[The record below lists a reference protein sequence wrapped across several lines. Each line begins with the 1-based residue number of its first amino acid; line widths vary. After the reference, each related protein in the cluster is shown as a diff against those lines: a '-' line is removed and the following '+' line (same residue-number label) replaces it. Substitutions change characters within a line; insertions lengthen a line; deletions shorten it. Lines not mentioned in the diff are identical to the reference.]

1 MFTLP
6 ADLQVCR
13 LPTPANHRLNSTNPR
28 ACLAAQAGVRGNTN
42 RYGRVTLTSVL
53 APTPRFLP
61 DICDEHNCR
70 EATSHPATCRCS
82 CGGDGHGLAAQVD
95 RAIGAINFQARRDV
109 TGGFT
114 GAMLRETDDCEA
126 F

>member
-1 MFTLP
+1 MHCL
-6 ADLQVCR
+6 C
-13 LPTPANHRLNSTNPR
+13 TNVIGM
-28 ACLAAQAGVRGNTN
+28 AIAT
-42 RYGRVTLTSVL
+42 
-53 APTPRFLP
+53 APTASRVLP